1 MSEIKNESGKEG
13 EIDIELKDK
22 EIDIDDEGE
31 DKGDKG
37 DDKGDKKPI
46 VTETPEARVARL
58 QRQLKR
64 AQKDA
69 GVEIDEAP
77 KKKTSKE
84 SGELDYGQKAF
95 LVANGIKGSEETN
108 LVKEVMSAT
117 GKSLDE
123 VLESRHFQAELKGLR
138 EDKATKDAIPP
149 GSKRSG
155 QSQANEVE
163 YWIAKGELPPADQ
176 RELRTKVVNARIKIQ
191 KDKNI
196 FTDQP
201 VAGK

>member
-1 MSEIKNESGKEG
+1 MSEIKNETGKEG

-58 QRQLKR
+58 ERQLKR
-64 AQKDA
+64 AKKDA
-69 GVEIDEAP
+69 GVEVDEAP

-108 LVKEVMSAT
+108 LVKEIMSAT
-117 GKSLDE
+117 GKSLDD
-123 VLESRHFQAELKGLR
+123 VLESRHFQAELKALR
-138 EDKATKDAIPP
+138 EDKATKDAIPT

-155 QSQANEVE
+155 QSQATEVE
-163 YWIAKGELPPADQ
+163 YWLAKGELPPADQ

-191 KDKNI
+191 KDKSV

-201 VAGK
+201 IAGK